1 MGHGN
6 WGNQMSLGL
15 SVDEVLSTTRAVR
28 KRMDFDRAVEPEVI
42 KECLELALQAPSG
55 SNSQGW
61 QWVVVTDPE
70 KRMALAELYRQAW
83 AIYVDLPFAIGNIY
97 EGDDPEKKASYERS
111 AASAQYMADNME
123 KAPVMLIPVMPGRT
137 PENPDW
143 ATASATVGS
152 IVQASWSF
160 MLAARERGLGTS
172 WTTLHTMFEEQAAE
186 ILGIPHA
193 EMIQIALIPIAYT
206 KGTEFKPGSR
216 NALEESLHWD
226 SWGGSAP
233 A

>member
-1 MGHGN
+1 M
-6 WGNQMSLGL
+6 QLGL
-15 SVDEVLSTTRAVR
+15 SVDDVLSTTRAVR
-28 KRMDFDRAVEPEVI
+28 KRMDFDRPIEPQVI
-42 KECLELALQAPSG
+42 KDCLELALQAPSG

-61 QWVVVTDPE
+61 QWIVVTDPD
-70 KRMALAELYRQAW
+70 KRMALADLYRQAW

-97 EGDDPEKKASYERS
+97 DGDDPEVKASYDRS
-111 AASAQYMADNME
+111 ASSAQYLADNME
-123 KAPVMLIPVMPGRT
+123 KAPAMLIPVMPGRT

-186 ILGIPHA
+186 ILDIPHE

-206 KGTEFKPGSR
+206 KGTDFKKGNR
-216 NALEESLHWD
+216 NPLADSLHWD
-226 SWGGSAP
+226 GWGGSAP
-233 A
+233 N